1 MNKLVHYKWSNNNES
16 TFKNKSLIII
26 NISKSKTERQ
36 KIPKKNYITN

>member
-16 TFKNKSLIII
+16 TFKNSSLI

-36 KIPKKNYITN
+36 KIRRTKKNYITN